1 MYMCI
6 AIKDGFNISN
16 LQPLHNIYKVLSAL
30 REKLFSLSGDP
41 HYLSTILIIKCHVY

>member
-16 LQPLHNIYKVLSAL
+16 LQPLHNIYKGL